1 MGISVRE
8 RADVIGTYRHV
19 AVYLMETLARWVP
32 LTPELEVKTL
42 LGRHIWDFAQH
53 ADALGRRAPDLR
65 AALHFDLP
73 PTDAYR
79 RVLEHLAAA
88 RDTGQR
94 VAGFYDALIV
104 DLEAR
109 SRDYLSRTDP
119 LLDEPT
125 VRILERILHDYTR
138 LKTDRDAVQAE
149 RPDLA
154 LRDGDWS
161 QQLRRE
167 AAAVPEITAFRPA
180 PQAVETA

>member
-8 RADVIGTYRHV
+8 RADIIGTYRHV
-19 AVYLMETLARWVP
+19 AVTLMETLARWVP
-32 LTPELEVKTL
+32 TTPELEVKTL
-42 LGRHIWDFAQH
+42 FGRHIWDFAQH

-79 RVLEHLAAA
+79 RVLEQLAA
-88 RDTGQR
+88 TGETNRR
-94 VAGFYDALIV
+94 VVGFYDALIP
-104 DLEAR
+104 DLESR
-109 SRDYLSRTDP
+109 YRDYLSRTDP

-138 LKTDRDAVQAE
+138 LKSDRDAVQAE

-154 LRDGDWS
+154 LRDADWL
-161 QQLRRE
+161 QQLRE
-167 AAAVPEITAFRPA
+167 AAARVSEMTAFRPA
-180 PQAVETA
+180 PQTVDAG